1 MQRDAIDFGT
11 VNIPSLFGKYF
22 VTTLL
27 GMVSM
32 SAVTAIDGIFIG
44 HGVGSDGIAAVN
56 ICVPVWMIFTGL
68 GLMAGAGSSVVA
80 SIHLARG
87 KIKAARLN
95 VTQAIL
101 FVTIIAAL
109 VACLIMAFPEATAR
123 MLGSSEHLMPK
134 VLDYLLWIVPA
145 LPFQMWLSVSL
156 FIIRLDGAPQYAMWC
171 SVVTAIINTVLDW
184 VFIFPL
190 GMGVRGAAIATGIS
204 IVAGGCM
211 GIGYLML
218 RARTVRMIRLKFS
231 RKSMSLSLRN
241 IGYQCKIGSP
251 ALLGEATIAVLMF
264 MGNQVFMQ
272 YLGDDGVGAF
282 GIACYYTPFV
292 FMFGNAVAQSAQP
305 IISFNYGAGKMD
317 RVSSASRLAII
328 TAIVCGTIGM
338 AVFMLFPGPLVGLF
352 IGQEG
357 NAARIAIEG
366 LPLFALGYIFYVTNV
381 ASIGLLQSLERMKPL
396 PQQSSPSTIS
406 YATGGAR
413 QPCLPSTDRPMKNTI
428 LIITGT
434 LSLGLGI
441 TGMFL
446 PVLPTTPFLLLT
458 AWCWMKCSPRLHAW
472 LMSHPRL
479 GPYIRDFQEHKAI
492 PVRVKAVSVTTLWL
506 TIGLSIV
513 LVHPLWLR
521 ILLAAIAIGVTIH
534 ILSFKTKKLR

>member
-95 VTQAIL
+95 VTQSLL
-101 FVTIIAAL
+101 FVTIVSIL
-109 VACLIMAFPEATAR
+109 VTILIMSFPEWTAR
-123 MLGSSEHLMPK
+123 TLGSSDHLMPL
-134 VLDYLLWIVPA
+134 VLDYMLWIVPA
-145 LPFQMWLSVSL
+145 LTFQMWLSVSL
-156 FIIRLDGAPQYAMWC
+156 YIIRLDGAPQYAMWC
-171 SVVTAIINTVLDW
+171 SVTAAIINTVLDW
-184 VFIFPL
+184 LFIFPL
-190 GMGVRGAAIATGIS
+190 GMGVKGAAIATGIS
-204 IVAGGCM
+204 LVAGGCM
-211 GIGYLML
+211 GMGYLL
-218 RARTVRMIRLKFS
+218 FKAKVVRLIKLKLS
-231 RKSMSLSLRN
+231 RKSMRLSLRN

-264 MGNQVFMQ
+264 MGNQVFMK

-292 FMFGNAVAQSAQP
+292 FMFGNAVAQSVQP
-305 IISFNYGAGKMD
+305 IVSFNYGAGKMD
-317 RVSSASRLAII
+317 RVFTASRLAII
-328 TAIVCGTIGM
+328 TAVVCGFVGM
-338 AVFMLFPGPLVGLF
+338 LVFMLLPGPLVGLF

-366 LPLFALGYIFYVTNV
+366 LPIFALGYIFYVTNV
-381 ASIGLLQSLERMKPL
+381 ASIGLLQSLEKMKPATL
-396 PQQSSPSTIS
+396 FACLRGLIFIVPSF
-406 YATGGAR
+406 
-413 QPCLPSTDRPMKNTI
+413 I
-428 LIITGT
+428 L
-434 LSLGLGI
+434 
-441 TGMFL
+441 M
-446 PVLPTTPFLLLT
+446 
-458 AWCWMKCSPRLHAW
+458 PRLMGNTGIW
-472 LMSHPRL
+472 LAM
-479 GPYIRDFQEHKAI
+479 
-492 PVRVKAVSVTTLWL
+492 AVSEFLTT
-506 TIGLSIV
+506 TV
-513 LVHPLWLR
+513 
-521 ILLAAIAIGVTIH
+521 IAIYYFTTR
-534 ILSFKTKKLR
+534 SRR

>member
-101 FVTIIAAL
+101 F
-109 VACLIMAFPEATAR
+109 AR
-123 MLGSSEHLMPK
+123 MLGSSEHLMPL

-171 SVVTAIINTVLDW
+171 SVVTALINTVLDW
-184 VFIFPL
+184 LFIFPL
-190 GMGVRGAAIATGIS
+190 GMGVKGAAIATGIS
-204 IVAGGCM
+204 IVIGGCM
-211 GIGYLML
+211 GIGYLLL
-218 RARTVRMIRLKFS
+218 RARIVRLIKLKMS
-231 RKSMSLSLRN
+231 RKSMRLSLRN

-264 MGNQVFMQ
+264 MGNQVFMR

-282 GIACYYTPFV
+282 GVACYYTPFV

-305 IISFNYGAGKMD
+305 IISFNYGAG
-317 RVSSASRLAII
+317 
-328 TAIVCGTIGM
+328 TAIVCGFVGM
-338 AVFMLFPGPLVGLF
+338 MLFMLLPGPLVGLF

-357 NAARIAIEG
+357 NAARIAIDG

-381 ASIGLLQSLERMKPL
+381 ASIGLLQSLENMKPAML
-396 PQQSSPSTIS
+396 FACLRGLVFIVPSF
-406 YATGGAR
+406 
-413 QPCLPSTDRPMKNTI
+413 
-428 LIITGT
+428 II
-434 LSLGLGI
+434 
-441 TGMFL
+441 M
-446 PVLPTTPFLLLT
+446 
-458 AWCWMKCSPRLHAW
+458 PRLLGDAGIW
-472 LMSHPRL
+472 LAM
-479 GPYIRDFQEHKAI
+479 
-492 PVRVKAVSVTTLWL
+492 AVSEALTT
-506 TIGLSIV
+506 
-513 LVHPLWLR
+513 
-521 ILLAAIAIGVTIH
+521 AAIALYYFLGRRRN
-534 ILSFKTKKLR
+534 L

>member
-95 VTQAIL
+95 VTQSLL
-101 FVTIIAAL
+101 FVTIVSIL
-109 VACLIMAFPEATAR
+109 VTILIMSFPEWTAR
-123 MLGSSEHLMPK
+123 ALGSSDHLMPL
-134 VLDYLLWIVPA
+134 VLDYMLWIVPA
-145 LPFQMWLSVSL
+145 LTFQMWLSVSL
-156 FIIRLDGAPQYAMWC
+156 YIIRLDGAPQYAMWC
-171 SVVTAIINTVLDW
+171 SVTAAIINTVLDW
-184 VFIFPL
+184 LFIFPL
-190 GMGVRGAAIATGIS
+190 GMGVKGAAIATGIS
-204 IVAGGCM
+204 LVAGGCM
-211 GIGYLML
+211 GMGYLL
-218 RARTVRMIRLKFS
+218 FKAKVVRLIKLKLS
-231 RKSMSLSLRN
+231 RKSMKLSFRN

-264 MGNQVFMQ
+264 MGNQVFMR

-292 FMFGNAVAQSAQP
+292 FMFGNAVAQSVQP
-305 IISFNYGAGKMD
+305 IVSFNYGAGKMD
-317 RVSSASRLAII
+317 RVFTASRLAII
-328 TAIVCGTIGM
+328 TAVICGFIGM
-338 AVFMLFPGPLVGLF
+338 LVFMLLPGPLVGLF

-366 LPLFALGYIFYVTNV
+366 LPIFALGYIFYVTNV
-381 ASIGLLQSLERMKPL
+381 ASIGLLQSLEKMKPATL
-396 PQQSSPSTIS
+396 FACLRGLIFIVPSF
-406 YATGGAR
+406 
-413 QPCLPSTDRPMKNTI
+413 I
-428 LIITGT
+428 L
-434 LSLGLGI
+434 
-441 TGMFL
+441 M
-446 PVLPTTPFLLLT
+446 
-458 AWCWMKCSPRLHAW
+458 PRLMGNTGIW
-472 LMSHPRL
+472 LAM
-479 GPYIRDFQEHKAI
+479 
-492 PVRVKAVSVTTLWL
+492 AVSEFLTT
-506 TIGLSIV
+506 TV
-513 LVHPLWLR
+513 
-521 ILLAAIAIGVTIH
+521 IAIYYFTTR
-534 ILSFKTKKLR
+534 SRK

>member
-87 KIKAARLN
+87 KVKAARLN

-109 VACLIMAFPEATAR
+109 VAGLIMTFSETTAR
-123 MLGSSEHLMPK
+123 MLGSSEHLMPL

-171 SVVTAIINTVLDW
+171 SVITAIINTVLDW
-184 VFIFPL
+184 LFIFPL
-190 GMGVRGAAIATGIS
+190 DMGVKGAAIATGIS
-204 IVAGGCM
+204 IVVGGCM
-211 GIGYLML
+211 GIGYLLL
-218 RARTVRMIRLKFS
+218 RARVVRLIKLKMS
-231 RKSMSLSLRN
+231 RKSMRLSMRN

-264 MGNQVFMQ
+264 MGNQVFMR

-282 GIACYYTPFV
+282 GVACYYTPFV

-305 IISFNYGAGKMD
+305 IVSFNYGAGKMD
-317 RVSSASRLAII
+317 RVLSVSRLSII
-328 TAIVCGTIGM
+328 TAVICGFVGM
-338 AVFMLFPGPLVGLF
+338 MLFVL
-352 IGQEG
+352 
-357 NAARIAIEG
+357 
-366 LPLFALGYIFYVTNV
+366 LPPP
-381 ASIGLLQSLERMKPL
+381 ASPSTACP
-396 PQQSSPSTIS
+396 SSPS
-406 YATGGAR
+406 ATS
-413 QPCLPSTDRPMKNTI
+413 ST
-428 LIITGT
+428 
-434 LSLGLGI
+434 S
-441 TGMFL
+441 
-446 PVLPTTPFLLLT
+446 PT
-458 AWCWMKCSPRLHAW
+458 
-472 LMSHPRL
+472 
-479 GPYIRDFQEHKAI
+479 
-492 PVRVKAVSVTTLWL
+492 
-506 TIGLSIV
+506 
-513 LVHPLWLR
+513 
-521 ILLAAIAIGVTIH
+521 
-534 ILSFKTKKLR
+534 

>member
-1 MQRDAIDFGT
+1 MPYFIYSEFMQRDAIDFGT

-109 VACLIMAFPEATAR
+109 VAGLIMTFPETTAR
-123 MLGSSEHLMPK
+123 MLGSSEHLMPL

-171 SVVTAIINTVLDW
+171 SVVTALINTVLDW
-184 VFIFPL
+184 LFIFPL
-190 GMGVRGAAIATGIS
+190 GMGVKGAAIATGIS
-204 IVAGGCM
+204 IVIGGCM
-211 GIGYLML
+211 GIGYLLL
-218 RARTVRMIRLKFS
+218 RARVVRLIKLKMS
-231 RKSMSLSLRN
+231 RKSMRLSLRN

-264 MGNQVFMQ
+264 MGNQVFMR

-282 GIACYYTPFV
+282 GVACYYTPFV

-328 TAIVCGTIGM
+328 TAID
-338 AVFMLFPGPLVGLF
+338 
-352 IGQEG
+352 
-357 NAARIAIEG
+357 G

-381 ASIGLLQSLERMKPL
+381 ASIGLLQSLEKMKPAML
-396 PQQSSPSTIS
+396 FACLRGLVFIVPSF
-406 YATGGAR
+406 
-413 QPCLPSTDRPMKNTI
+413 
-428 LIITGT
+428 II
-434 LSLGLGI
+434 
-441 TGMFL
+441 M
-446 PVLPTTPFLLLT
+446 
-458 AWCWMKCSPRLHAW
+458 PRLLGDSGIW
-472 LMSHPRL
+472 LAM
-479 GPYIRDFQEHKAI
+479 
-492 PVRVKAVSVTTLWL
+492 AVSEALTT
-506 TIGLSIV
+506 
-513 LVHPLWLR
+513 
-521 ILLAAIAIGVTIH
+521 AAIALYYFLGRRRN
-534 ILSFKTKKLR
+534 L

>member
-109 VACLIMAFPEATAR
+109 VAGLIMTFPETTAR
-123 MLGSSEHLMPK
+123 MLGSSEHLMPL

-171 SVVTAIINTVLDW
+171 SVVTALINTVLDW
-184 VFIFPL
+184 LFIFPL
-190 GMGVRGAAIATGIS
+190 GMGVKGAAIATGIS
-204 IVAGGCM
+204 IVIGGCM
-211 GIGYLML
+211 GIGYLLL
-218 RARTVRMIRLKFS
+218 RARIVRLIKLKMS
-231 RKSMSLSLRN
+231 RKSMRLSLRN

-264 MGNQVFMQ
+264 MGNQVFMR

-282 GIACYYTPFV
+282 GVACYYTPFV

-328 TAIVCGTIGM
+328 T
-338 AVFMLFPGPLVGLF
+338 
-352 IGQEG
+352 
-357 NAARIAIEG
+357 RIAIDG

-381 ASIGLLQSLERMKPL
+381 ASIGLLQSLENMKPAML
-396 PQQSSPSTIS
+396 FACLRGLVFIVPSF
-406 YATGGAR
+406 
-413 QPCLPSTDRPMKNTI
+413 
-428 LIITGT
+428 II
-434 LSLGLGI
+434 
-441 TGMFL
+441 M
-446 PVLPTTPFLLLT
+446 
-458 AWCWMKCSPRLHAW
+458 PRLLGDAGIW
-472 LMSHPRL
+472 LAM
-479 GPYIRDFQEHKAI
+479 
-492 PVRVKAVSVTTLWL
+492 AVSEALTT
-506 TIGLSIV
+506 
-513 LVHPLWLR
+513 
-521 ILLAAIAIGVTIH
+521 AAIALYYFLGRRRN
-534 ILSFKTKKLR
+534 L

>member
-101 FVTIIAAL
+101 FVTIIAVL
-109 VACLIMAFPEATAR
+109 VAGIIMAFPETTAR
-123 MLGSSEHLMPK
+123 MLGSSEHLMPL

-171 SVVTAIINTVLDW
+171 SVITALINTVLDW
-184 VFIFPL
+184 LFIFPL
-190 GMGVRGAAIATGIS
+190 DMGVKGAAIATGIS
-204 IVAGGCM
+204 IVIGGCM
-211 GIGYLML
+211 GIGHLLL
-218 RARTVRMIRLKFS
+218 RARTVRLIKLKMS
-231 RKSMSLSLRN
+231 RKSMRLSLRN

-251 ALLGEATIAVLMF
+251 ALLGEATIAMLMF
-264 MGNQVFMQ
+264 MGNQVFMR
-272 YLGDDGVGAF
+272 YLCDDGVGAF
-282 GIACYYTPFV
+282 GVACYYTPFV

-305 IISFNYGAGKMD
+305 IISFNYGAGKID

-328 TAIVCGTIGM
+328 TAIVCGAAGTS
-338 AVFMLFPGPLVGLF
+338 VFILMPGPLVGLF

-366 LPLFALGYIFYVTNV
+366 LPLFALGYIFYVINV
-381 ASIGLLQSLERMKPL
+381 ASIGLLQSLEKMKPAML
-396 PQQSSPSTIS
+396 FACLRGLVFIVPSF
-406 YATGGAR
+406 
-413 QPCLPSTDRPMKNTI
+413 I
-428 LIITGT
+428 L
-434 LSLGLGI
+434 
-441 TGMFL
+441 M
-446 PVLPTTPFLLLT
+446 
-458 AWCWMKCSPRLHAW
+458 PRLLGDAGIW
-472 LMSHPRL
+472 LAM
-479 GPYIRDFQEHKAI
+479 
-492 PVRVKAVSVTTLWL
+492 AVSEALTT
-506 TIGLSIV
+506 
-513 LVHPLWLR
+513 
-521 ILLAAIAIGVTIH
+521 AAIALYH
-534 ILSFKTKKLR
+534 ILSRAREKGSLLTK